1 MVDKFVSMSI
11 WNILLVDASASMSS
25 NAESVNK
32 GIVDLFVEQEAN
44 KDRFTFLTFNTNVRR
59 VIDADFNEIN
69 CENIIRNIVNHGLT
83 ALYDAVGH
91 VYEMVLNDCSEYVN
105 ITVITDGHENS
116 SKNHTLE
123 SLKTLREKIDKM
135 CNINV
140 TFICENENVLNNN
153 SAIISHA
160 NESCEVSG
168 DYTEAFRTVSRTM
181 SSVRYPSAASGC
193 ILDEGEDE
201 DEDEDEDKV
210 AMSEPLV
217 KRQMSYGSKKRPRLF
232 F

>member
-1 MVDKFVSMSI
+1 
-11 WNILLVDASASMSS
+11 
-25 NAESVNK
+25 
-32 GIVDLFVEQEAN
+32 
-44 KDRFTFLTFNTNVRR
+44 
-59 VIDADFNEIN
+59 
-69 CENIIRNIVNHGLT
+69 
-83 ALYDAVGH
+83 
-91 VYEMVLNDCSEYVN
+91 
-105 ITVITDGHENS
+105 
-116 SKNHTLE
+116 
-123 SLKTLREKIDKM
+123 M

-181 SSVRYPSAASGC
+181 SSVRYPSATSGC
-193 ILDEGEDE
+193 ILDEGE

>member
-1 MVDKFVSMSI
+1 MSA

-25 NAESVNK
+25 NVESVNK
-32 GIVDLFVEQEAN
+32 GIVDLFIEQEKN
-44 KDRFTFLTFNTNVRR
+44 KDRFTFLTFNTDINC
-59 VIDADFNEIN
+59 VIDSYFNDIN
-69 CENIIRNIVNHGLT
+69 CENIINSIINQGLT

-91 VYEMVLNDCSEYVN
+91 VYEMVLNDCAEYVN

-116 SKNHTLE
+116 SKNYTMA

-160 NESCEVSG
+160 NESYEVAG
-168 DYTEAFRTVSRTM
+168 DYIRAFRTVSRTM
-181 SSVRYPSAASGC
+181 SNVRHASAASGC
-193 ILDEGEDE
+193 IYNEGEN
-201 DEDEDEDKV
+201 EDEDKCENE
-210 AMSEPLV
+210 ASISEPIV
-217 KRQMSYGSKKRPRLF
+217 KRQRSYSSKKRPRLF
-232 F
+232 

>member
-181 SSVRYPSAASGC
+181 SSVRYPSAASSC
-193 ILDEGEDE
+193 ILDEGENE
-201 DEDEDEDKV
+201 DEV

>member
-11 WNILLVDASASMSS
+11 WNILLVDASASMTS
-25 NAESVNK
+25 NVESVNK
-32 GIVDLFVEQEAN
+32 GIVDLFVEQKEN
-44 KDRFTFLTFNTNVRR
+44 KDRFTFLTFNTDITC
-59 VIDADFNEIN
+59 VIDAEFNEIN

-116 SKNHTLE
+116 SKNHTLT

-181 SSVRYPSAASGC
+181 SSVRYPSAASSC
-193 ILDEGEDE
+193 ILDEGENE
-201 DEDEDEDKV
+201 DEV

>member
-25 NAESVNK
+25 NAESGNK

-116 SKNHTLE
+116 SKNHTLT

-181 SSVRYPSAASGC
+181 SSVRYPSAASSC
-193 ILDEGEDE
+193 ILDEGENE
-201 DEDEDEDKV
+201 DEV

>member
-1 MVDKFVSMSI
+1 MSV

-25 NAESVNK
+25 NVESVNK
-32 GIVDLFVEQEAN
+32 GIVDLFTEQKEN
-44 KDRFTFLTFNTNVRR
+44 KDRFTFLTFNTCINL

-69 CENIIRNIVNHGLT
+69 CENITGFIVNRGLT

-91 VYEMVLNDCSEYVN
+91 VYEMILNECSKNVTV
-105 ITVITDGHENS
+105 TVITDGYENS
-116 SKNHTLE
+116 SKVHTLV

-140 TFICENENVLNNN
+140 TFIYENENVLNNN

-160 NESCEVSG
+160 NETYEISG
-168 DYTEAFRTVSRTM
+168 DYTEAFRTVSKTM
-181 SSVRYPSAASGC
+181 SGIRHPSVVQSYNSGENENENEVS
-193 ILDEGEDE
+193 I
-201 DEDEDEDKV
+201 
-210 AMSEPLV
+210 SEPIV
-217 KRQMSYGSKKRPRLF
+217 KRQKSCDSKKRQYLF

>member
-1 MVDKFVSMSI
+1 MSA

-25 NAESVNK
+25 NVESVNK
-32 GIVDLFVEQEAN
+32 GIIDLFVEQEEN
-44 KDRFTFLTFNTNVRR
+44 KDRFTFLTFNTGIQC

-69 CENIIRNIVNHGLT
+69 SENIIKNIINHGLT
-83 ALYDAVGH
+83 ALYDAIGH
-91 VYEMVLNDCSEYVN
+91 VYEMVLNDLHEYVN

-116 SKNHTLE
+116 SKTHTLT
-123 SLKTLREKIDKM
+123 SLKALREKIDKM
-135 CNINV
+135 CNVNV
-140 TFICENENVLNNN
+140 TIICENEHVLNNN

-181 SSVRYPSAASGC
+181 TMTNVRHPSDSQNY
-193 ILDEGEDE
+193 ISDENENENENENEGEMS
-201 DEDEDEDKV
+201 
-210 AMSEPLV
+210 MSEPII
-217 KRQMSYGSKKRPRLF
+217 KRQDSYYPKKRPRLF

>member
-1 MVDKFVSMSI
+1 MYSFVSMSA

-25 NAESVNK
+25 NVESVNK
-32 GIVDLFVEQEAN
+32 GIVDLFVEQKDN
-44 KDRFTFLTFNTNVRR
+44 KDRFTFLTFNTAINS

-69 CENIIRNIVNHGLT
+69 CENVTRYIVNQGLT

-91 VYEMVLNDCSEYVN
+91 VYEMVLNECPENVN

-116 SKNHTLE
+116 SKTHTLT

-140 TFICENENVLNNN
+140 TFICENEDVLNNN

-168 DYTEAFRTVSRTM
+168 DYSEAFRTVSRTM
-181 SSVRYPSAASGC
+181 SNIRHPSAVQSY
-193 ILDEGEDE
+193 ISEENE
-201 DEDEDEDKV
+201 NENENEV
-210 AMSEPLV
+210 SMSEPIV
-217 KRQMSYGSKKRPRLF
+217 KRQKSYSSKKRPRLF

>member
-1 MVDKFVSMSI
+1 MYNIVSMSA

-25 NAESVNK
+25 NVESVNK
-32 GIVDLFVEQEAN
+32 GIVDLFVEQKEN
-44 KDRFTFLTFNTNVRR
+44 KDRFTFLTFNTDVEC

-69 CENIIRNIVNHGLT
+69 CENVINCIVNKGLT

-91 VYEMVLNDCSEYVN
+91 VYKMVLEECPENVN

-116 SKNHTLE
+116 SKTHTLL

-140 TFICENENVLNNN
+140 TFICENQDVLNNN

-168 DYTEAFRTVSRTM
+168 DYSEAFRTVSRTM
-181 SSVRYPSAASGC
+181 SHVRHPSASQSY
-193 ILDEGEDE
+193 ISEEVE
-201 DEDEDEDKV
+201 V
-210 AMSEPLV
+210 SMSEPIV
-217 KRQMSYGSKKRPRLF
+217 KRQDSYYPKKRPRLF

>member
-1 MVDKFVSMSI
+1 MIDKFVSMSI
-11 WNILLVDASASMSS
+11 WNILLVDASASMTS
-25 NAESVNK
+25 NVESVNK
-32 GIVDLFVEQEAN
+32 GIVDLFVEQKEN
-44 KDRFTFLTFNTNVRR
+44 KDRFTFLTFNTEVNN

-69 CENIIRNIVNHGLT
+69 CENILRCIVNQGLT
-83 ALYDAVGH
+83 ALYDALGH
-91 VYEMVLNDCSEYVN
+91 VYEIILKECPECVN

-116 SKNHTLE
+116 SKKHTLN

-135 CNINV
+135 CNVNV

-181 SSVRYPSAASGC
+181 SNIRHPSASQSY
-193 ILDEGEDE
+193 I
-201 DEDEDEDKV
+201 
-210 AMSEPLV
+210 SEERGNECESHNDVNVTEPIV
-217 KRQMSYGSKKRPRLF
+217 KRQKSCSKKRPRLF

>member
-1 MVDKFVSMSI
+1 MVDKFVSMSF
-11 WNILLVDASASMSS
+11 WNILLVDASASMTS
-25 NAESVNK
+25 NVESVNK
-32 GIVDLFVEQEAN
+32 GIVDLFVEQKEN
-44 KDRFTFLTFNTNVRR
+44 KDRFTFLTFNTEVNN

-69 CENIIRNIVNHGLT
+69 SENILGCIVNQGLT

-91 VYEMVLNDCSEYVN
+91 VYDMVLNECPENVN

-116 SKNHTLE
+116 SKTHTLN

-135 CNINV
+135 CNVNV
-140 TFICENENVLNNN
+140 TFICENEDVLNNN

-181 SSVRYPSAASGC
+181 SNIRHPSASRSY
-193 ILDEGEDE
+193 I
-201 DEDEDEDKV
+201 
-210 AMSEPLV
+210 SEENENECDSHNDVNVTEPMV
-217 KRQMSYGSKKRPRLF
+217 KRQKSYSKKRPRLF

>member
-181 SSVRYPSAASGC
+181 SSVRYPSATSGC
-193 ILDEGEDE
+193 ILDEGE

>member
-181 SSVRYPSAASGC
+181 SSVRYPSATSGC
-193 ILDEGEDE
+193 ILDEGEN
-201 DEDEDEDKV
+201 EDEDEDKV

>member
-1 MVDKFVSMSI
+1 MSA
-11 WNILLVDASASMSS
+11 WNILLVDSSASMSS
-25 NAESVNK
+25 NVDTVNK
-32 GIVDLFVEQEAN
+32 GIVDLFIEQKEN
-44 KDRFTFLTFNTNVRR
+44 KDRFTFLTFNTDVKC

-69 CENIIRNIVNHGLT
+69 CENIISNIVNHGLT

-91 VYEMVLNDCSEYVN
+91 VYEMVLNDLHEYIN

-116 SKNHTLE
+116 SKKHTLE

-168 DYTEAFRTVSRTM
+168 DYNEAFRTVSRTM
-181 SSVRYPSAASGC
+181 SNVRHPSAASSC
-193 ILDEGEDE
+193 ILDENENEGE
-201 DEDEDEDKV
+201 V
-210 AMSEPLV
+210 SMSEPIV
-217 KRQMSYGSKKRPRLF
+217 KRQMSYSSKKRPRLF

>member
-11 WNILLVDASASMSS
+11 WNILLVDASASMTS
-25 NAESVNK
+25 NVESVNK
-32 GIVDLFVEQEAN
+32 GIVDLFVEQKEN
-44 KDRFTFLTFNTNVRR
+44 KDRFTFLTFNTDITC
-59 VIDADFNEIN
+59 VIDAEFNEIN

-116 SKNHTLE
+116 SKNHTLT

-135 CNINV
+135 CNKNV

-181 SSVRYPSAASGC
+181 SSVRYPSAASSC
-193 ILDEGEDE
+193 ILDEGENE
-201 DEDEDEDKV
+201 DEV